1 MTSIQCI
8 DRGTPKTQKDR
19 LQWSNRN

>member
-8 DRGTPKTQKDR
+8 DRGTPKT
-19 LQWSNRN
+19 